1 MSKVRV
7 KKFILRLILYLIKKL
22 KQRDIVFFQEFDLS
36 FSYYKLNPEKLYMD
50 NKIILSFFFMQTFS
64 ISGMVSNW
72 DSIY

>member
-22 KQRDIVFFQEFDLS
+22 KQRDIVFFREFDLS
-36 FSYYKLNPEKLYMD
+36 FSYYELNPEKLHMD
-50 NKIILSFFFMQTFS
+50 NKIILSFFFMQTFN
-64 ISGMVSNW
+64 ISGMVSKR

>member
-22 KQRDIVFFQEFDLS
+22 RQRDIVFFREFDLS
-36 FSYYKLNPEKLYMD
+36 FSYELNPEKLHMD
-50 NKIILSFFFMQTFS
+50 NKIILSFFFMQTFN
-64 ISGMVSNW
+64 ISGMVSKR